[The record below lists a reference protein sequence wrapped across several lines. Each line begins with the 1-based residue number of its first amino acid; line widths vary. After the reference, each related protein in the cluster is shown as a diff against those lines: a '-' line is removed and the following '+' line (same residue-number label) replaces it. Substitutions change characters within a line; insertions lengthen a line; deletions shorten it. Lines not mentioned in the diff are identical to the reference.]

1 MLRPRRRGLRALSCL
16 PVRIAAPHGVKTELA
31 MDVHKLTLQHNDVH
45 FTRWRQVQLKA
56 TNATPTAL
64 QRALEAL
71 DALEGD
77 LVKQQRAAAQP
88 VPHRYELQP
97 K

>member
-1 MLRPRRRGLRALSCL
+1 MAKQ
-16 PVRIAAPHGVKTELA
+16 AA
-31 MDVHKLTLQHNDVH
+31 DVHKLTLQHNDIH
-45 FTRWRQVQLKA
+45 FARWRQVQLKA
-56 TNATPTAL
+56 ANATPANL

-71 DALEGD
+71 DDLEGD

>member
-1 MLRPRRRGLRALSCL
+1 
-16 PVRIAAPHGVKTELA
+16 
-31 MDVHKLTLQHNDVH
+31 
-45 FTRWRQVQLKA
+45 
-56 TNATPTAL
+56 
-64 QRALEAL
+64 LEAL